1 MRSFAFPPRLQA
13 EKQGADLVGIK
24 LYMDHHVPRAI
35 TAGLRLRNVD
45 VITAF
50 EDGTSETSDRD
61 LLDRAAQLGRVLF
74 TQDDDLLA
82 EAAVRQEREMLFPGV
97 VYAHQ
102 LHVPIGSC
110 VRDLE
115 IIANAGEP
123 SDMANRAEYL
133 PL

>member
-1 MRSFAFPPRLQA
+1 M
-13 EKQGADLVGIK
+13 GIK

-115 IIANAGEP
+115 IIAKAGEP
-123 SDMANRAEYL
+123 SDLANRVEYL